1 MNISE
6 MSIYTFEYCIIAG
19 LCKGLFGLKN
29 EKLELLK
36 SFLFCL
42 GLVTIG
48 FIFQLIDFLGN
59 LLPVV
64 MMLIIFSY
72 SVLFLRGKIGEKILT
87 LIISAAAA
95 LAINLLVKTIFGAVF
110 GADSALS
117 ASGMMDF
124 AVWVTSHLIFLIA
137 CVIVVRILK
146 KRSNSSNSLTG
157 LQLTILFS
165 CLLITFFIATLFGI
179 VAAHQPET
187 MPVFFIV
194 FVLVGILN
202 ILLYLLMRKMHRDN
216 VTREEYNLLKSN
228 ISAQEK
234 LALESQERYSE
245 IRALRHD
252 MRHYLT
258 TAAGLISDGKPEQA
272 KAYLEQ
278 IAEEKIGSS
287 SVGVNTGSAVIDAA
301 INGKIAL
308 CAERGIKTKCVIDT
322 RFEGVSDIDLSIL
335 LSNLL
340 ENAIEG
346 CNAPEPLIELEIGRR
361 KSLTYIV
368 VKNNISKSVLDNNPE
383 LETSKSDKSAHG
395 FGVKSIRSIAEK
407 YDGSVN
413 FREENGKFIAEVW
426 LKIGE

>member
-1 MNISE
+1 MNNISE
-6 MSIYTFEYCIIAG
+6 IGIFIFEYCIIAG

-42 GLVTIG
+42 GLVTVG
-48 FIFQLIDFLGN
+48 FILRLIEFFEWLF
-59 LLPVV
+59 PVV
-64 MMLIIFSY
+64 MLLIIFWY
-72 SVLFLRGKIGEKILT
+72 SVLFLKGKIGEKILT
-87 LIISAAAA
+87 LIISTAAA
-95 LAINLLVKTIFGAVF
+95 LAINLLIKNVFAALFG
-110 GADSALS
+110 GNSALS
-117 ASGMMDF
+117 ASGMIDF
-124 AVWVTSHLIFLIA
+124 AVWVTSHLILLIA
-137 CVIVVRILK
+137 CVIVVRIFT
-146 KRSNSSNSLTG
+146 KRSNSLTE
-157 LQLTILFS
+157 LQLTIIFS

-179 VAAHQPET
+179 VAARQPET
-187 MPVFFIV
+187 MPVFVIV
-194 FVLVGILN
+194 FVLAGILN
-202 ILLYLLMRKMHRDN
+202 LLLYILMRKMHRDN
-216 VTREEYNLLKSN
+216 VTREEYNLLRSN
-228 ISAQEK
+228 LSAQEK
-234 LALESQERYSE
+234 LAHESRERYSE

-287 SVGVNTGSAVIDAA
+287 SVGVNTGSAVVDAA
-301 INGKIAL
+301 VNGKLAL

-322 RFEGVSDIDLSIL
+322 RFEGISDIDLSIL

-346 CNAPEPLIELEIGRR
+346 CSVPEPLIELETGRR

-368 VKNNISKSVLDNNPE
+368 VKNGISASVLAENPN
-383 LETSKSDKSAHG
+383 LETSKSDRSAHG
-395 FGVKSIRSIAEK
+395 FGIKSIRSIAEK

>member
-1 MNISE
+1 MNNISE
-6 MSIYTFEYCIIAG
+6 TGIYIFEYCIIVG
-19 LCKGLFGLKN
+19 LCNGLFGLKN

-42 GLVTIG
+42 GLVTVG
-48 FIFQLIDFLGN
+48 FVFRLTDFLGN
-59 LLPVV
+59 FLPAA
-64 MMLIIFSY
+64 MLLIIFSY
-72 SVLFLRGKIGEKILT
+72 SVLFLKGKIGEKALA
-87 LIISAAAA
+87 LIISPAAAFA
-95 LAINLLVKTIFGAVF
+95 VNLLVKNIFGAVF

-117 ASGMMDF
+117 SSGMMDF

-137 CVIVVRILK
+137 CVIVVRRIK
-146 KRSNSSNSLTG
+146 KKAHSLTG

-165 CLLITFFIATLFGI
+165 CLLITFFIATIFGI
-179 VAAHQPET
+179 VAARQPET

-194 FVLVGILN
+194 FALVGILN
-202 ILLYLLMRKMHRDN
+202 ILLYFLMRKMHRDN
-216 VTREEYNLLKSN
+216 VTREEYNLLRSS

-234 LALESQERYSE
+234 LALESRERYSE
-245 IRALRHD
+245 VRALRHD
-252 MRHYLT
+252 MKHYLT

-278 IAEEKIGSS
+278 IAEEKIAVSG
-287 SVGVNTGSAVIDAA
+287 VGINTGSAVIDAA

-322 RFEGVSDIDLSIL
+322 RFEGVSEIDLSIL

-346 CNAPEPLIELEIGRR
+346 CGAPEPLIELEIGRR
-361 KSLTYIV
+361 KSLTYII
-368 VKNNISKSVLDNNPE
+368 VKNGISRSVLADNPN
-383 LETSKSDKSAHG
+383 LETSKPDRSAHG
-395 FGVKSIRSIAEK
+395 FGVRSIRSIAEK
-407 YDGSVN
+407 YDGSVT
-413 FREENGKFIAEVW
+413 FREENGKFIAEIW

>member
-1 MNISE
+1 MNNLSE
-6 MSIYTFEYCIIAG
+6 IGIYIFEYCIIAG
-19 LCKGLFGLKN
+19 LCKGVFGLKN
-29 EKLELLK
+29 ENLELLK

-42 GLVTIG
+42 GLVAVG
-48 FIFQLIDFLGN
+48 FVFRSIDFLGN
-59 LLPVV
+59 FLPAA
-64 MMLIIFSY
+64 MLLIIFLY
-72 SVLFLRGKIGEKILT
+72 SVIFLKGKIGEKILT

-95 LAINLLVKTIFGAVF
+95 LAVNLLVKSIFGAVF
-110 GADSALS
+110 GDDSSLS
-117 ASGMMDF
+117 LSGMTDF
-124 AVWVTSHLIFLIA
+124 AVWVASNLIFLIA
-137 CVIVVRILK
+137 CVIFTVKFK
-146 KRSNSSNSLTG
+146 KRSNSLTG

-165 CLLITFFIATLFGI
+165 CLLITFFIATIFGI
-179 VAAHQPET
+179 VAARQPET

-194 FVLVGILN
+194 FALVGILN

-216 VTREEYNLLKSN
+216 VTREEYDLLRSS

-234 LALESQERYSE
+234 LAIQSRERYSE

-252 MRHYLT
+252 MRHYLI
-258 TAAGLISDGKPEQA
+258 TAAGLISDGKPEEA

-287 SVGVNTGSAVIDAA
+287 GVRINTGSAVIDAA
-301 INGKIAL
+301 INGKIAH

-322 RFEGVSDIDLSIL
+322 RFEGASDIDLSIL

-346 CNAPEPLIELEIGRR
+346 CDVPEPLIELDIGRR

-368 VKNNISKSVLDNNPE
+368 VKNGISASVLENNPD
-383 LETSKSDKSAHG
+383 LETSKSDRSAHG
-395 FGVKSIRSIAEK
+395 FGVRSIRSIAEK

>member
-1 MNISE
+1 MNNIFE
-6 MSIYTFEYCIIAG
+6 IRVFIFEYCIIAG

-42 GLVTIG
+42 GLVTVG
-48 FIFQLIDFLGN
+48 FIFRSSEFLEGF
-59 LLPVV
+59 LPVV
-64 MMLIIFSY
+64 MLPIILGY
-72 SVLFLRGKIGEKILT
+72 SVLFLKGKIGEKILT

-95 LAINLLVKTIFGAVF
+95 LAINLLVKSIFGALF
-110 GADSALS
+110 RIDSALS
-117 ASGMMDF
+117 SSGMMDF
-124 AVWVTSHLIFLIA
+124 AVWVTSHLIFLIG
-137 CVIVVRILK
+137 CVIVVRKLK
-146 KRSNSSNSLTG
+146 KRSNSLTG

-179 VAAHQPET
+179 VAARQPET
-187 MPVFFIV
+187 MPLFFIV

-202 ILLYLLMRKMHRDN
+202 ILLYFLMRKMHRDN
-216 VTREEYNLLKSN
+216 VTREEYNLLRSN
-228 ISAQEK
+228 LSAQEK
-234 LALESQERYSE
+234 LALESRERYSE

-252 MRHYLT
+252 MRHYLA
-258 TAAGLISDGKPEQA
+258 TAASLISDEKPEQA

-278 IAEEKIGSS
+278 IAEEKISPS
-287 SVGVNTGSAVIDAA
+287 SVGVNTGSAIIDAA

-346 CNAPEPLIELEIGRR
+346 CSVPEPLIELETGRR

-368 VKNNISKSVLDNNPE
+368 VKNGISKSVLDNNPN
-383 LETSKSDKSAHG
+383 LETSKSDRSAHG
-395 FGVKSIRSIAEK
+395 FGIRSIRSIAEK
-407 YDGSVN
+407 YDGSVD
-413 FREENGKFIAEVW
+413 FWEENGKFIAEVW

>member
-1 MNISE
+1 MNNISE
-6 MSIYTFEYCIIAG
+6 TGIYIFEYCIIAG
-19 LCKGLFGLKN
+19 LCKGIFGLKN

-42 GLVTIG
+42 GVVTVG
-48 FIFQLIDFLGN
+48 FIFRLIDFLGN
-59 LLPVV
+59 FLPAA
-64 MMLIIFSY
+64 MLLIIFSY
-72 SVLFLRGKIGEKILT
+72 SVLFLKGKISEKALT
-87 LIISAAAA
+87 LIISPAAA
-95 LAINLLVKTIFGAVF
+95 LAVNLLVKNVFSAVF
-110 GADSALS
+110 GDGSALS
-117 ASGMMDF
+117 ASGMTDF

-137 CVIVVRILK
+137 CVIFAIKFK
-146 KRSNSSNSLTG
+146 KRSNSLTG
-157 LQLTILFS
+157 MQLTILFS

-179 VAAHQPET
+179 VAARQPET
-187 MPVFFIV
+187 TPVFFVV
-194 FVLVGILN
+194 FALVGILN
-202 ILLYLLMRKMHRDN
+202 ILLYFLMRKMHRDN
-216 VTREEYNLLKSN
+216 ITREEYNLLRSK

-234 LALESQERYSE
+234 LALESRERYSE

-258 TAAGLISDGKPEQA
+258 TAAGLISDGKPEEA

-278 IAEEKIGSS
+278 ISEEKINLS

-308 CAERGIKTKCVIDT
+308 CAEMGIKTKCVIDT
-322 RFEGVSDIDLSIL
+322 RFEGASNIDLSIL
-335 LSNLL
+335 LSNLM

-346 CNAPEPLIELEIGRR
+346 CNVPEPLIELDIGRR
-361 KSLTYIV
+361 KSLTYII
-368 VKNNISKSVLDNNPE
+368 VKNGISRSVLENNPN
-383 LETSKSDKSAHG
+383 LETSKPDKSTHG
-395 FGVKSIRSIAEK
+395 FGIRSIRSIAEK

>member
-1 MNISE
+1 MNNIFE
-6 MSIYTFEYCIIAG
+6 IGIYIFEYCIIAG
-19 LCKGLFGLKN
+19 LCKGIFGLKN

-42 GLVTIG
+42 GLVAVG
-48 FIFQLIDFLGN
+48 FIFRSIDFLGN
-59 LLPVV
+59 FLPAA
-64 MMLIIFSY
+64 MLLIIFSY
-72 SVLFLRGKIGEKILT
+72 SVLFLKGKIGEKALT

-95 LAINLLVKTIFGAVF
+95 FAINLLVKNVFGAVF
-110 GADSALS
+110 GDGSALS
-117 ASGMMDF
+117 LSGMTDF
-124 AVWVTSHLIFLIA
+124 AVWVTSNLIFLIG
-137 CVIVVRILK
+137 CVIFTVKFK
-146 KRSNSSNSLTG
+146 KRSNSLTG

-165 CLLITFFIATLFGI
+165 CLLITFFIATIFGI
-179 VAAHQPET
+179 VAARQPET

-194 FVLVGILN
+194 FALVGILN

-216 VTREEYNLLKSN
+216 VTREEYDLLRSS

-234 LALESQERYSE
+234 LALESRERYSE

-252 MRHYLT
+252 MKHYLT
-258 TAAGLISDGKPEQA
+258 TAAGLISDGKPEEA

-278 IAEEKIGSS
+278 IAKEKINPS
-287 SVGVNTGSAVIDAA
+287 SVGVNTGSAIIDAA
-301 INGKIAL
+301 INSKIAL
-308 CAERGIKTKCVIDT
+308 CSEKGIKTKCVIDT
-322 RFEGVSDIDLSIL
+322 RFEGASDIDLSIL

-346 CNAPEPLIELEIGRR
+346 CDAPEPLIELDIGRR
-361 KSLTYIV
+361 KSLTYII
-368 VKNNISKSVLDNNPE
+368 VKNTISKSVLENNPE

-395 FGVKSIRSIAEK
+395 FGIKSIRSIAEK